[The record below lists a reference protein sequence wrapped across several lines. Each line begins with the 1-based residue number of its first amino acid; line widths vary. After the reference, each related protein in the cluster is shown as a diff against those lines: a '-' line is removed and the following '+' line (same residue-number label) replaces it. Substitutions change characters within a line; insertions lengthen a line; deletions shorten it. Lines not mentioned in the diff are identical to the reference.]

1 MRTKAEIKDLIR
13 KLQTERDNPKE
24 VLPLDRKYKR
34 MVINAEIRGLKF
46 VLGSKSDW
54 KWCQECRK
62 LHGRLR
68 CDICRGETDG
78 LGE

>member
-1 MRTKAEIKDLIR
+1 MRTKAEIKDLIK
-13 KLQTERDNPKE
+13 KLQAERDKQKE

-54 KWCQECRK
+54 SWCQECRK